1 MALAV
6 PSRSAG
12 RFTSRVGGGSAFFV
26 KFYYITVIFTIHRL
40 DAYDAADADDAPH
53 TQIGLADGAYSASQ
67 DSHVSREYWIEFG
80 QALQSFPQTPK
91 HEALFESGS
100 RDAGYYCYIRLRAYE
115 RDMAGHAAFEVEMT
129 NHSTGASHR
138 SSHFHVFCEAAAL
151 NRLGHSL
158 ERWARSDSPKFEFTD
173 QNHDWP

>member
-1 MALAV
+1 M
-6 PSRSAG
+6 
-12 RFTSRVGGGSAFFV
+12 
-26 KFYYITVIFTIHRL
+26 IFTIHRL
-40 DAYDAADADDAPH
+40 DDDDAPH
-53 TQIGLADGAYSASQ
+53 TQIGVADGGYSASQ
-67 DSHVSREYWIEFG
+67 DSHVSPQYWIEFG

-100 RDAGYYCYIRLRAYE
+100 RDAGWYCFIRLRAYE

-129 NHSTGASHR
+129 NHATGASHR

-158 ERWARSDSPKFEFTD
+158 ERWARSDRPKFEFTD
-173 QNHDWP
+173 ESRDT